1 VYCAGK
7 FRGAKLH
14 GDGEAHANNMEKWQ
28 DGRLL
33 RHLGGSCGLRA
44 RLLRCLDGSKQQ
56 RHHRLPCGRALQRGR
71 WLIPDGLIKRRSRVL
86 RRRTRQAALDK
97 PRVHDGQLGFAIL
110 EQKAAETAE
119 NRAFEE
125 KQPLVFLP
133 KAANSWIHGG
143 VRPQEAR
150 IWSWRRRWGEGSQ
163 NTAMLDSPDGACGQG
178 KLTFDVRRSSSRALS
193 RHLRA
198 LLSACGKS
206 CGLSRGPPLPART
219 PKVSSYISNGRDRE
233 NNDRDRS

>member
-1 VYCAGK
+1 MHCKAAQPRSSEKNAASRAG
-7 FRGAKLH
+7 
-14 GDGEAHANNMEKWQ
+14 Q
-28 DGRLL
+28 T
-33 RHLGGSCGLRA
+33 
-44 RLLRCLDGSKQQ
+44 
-56 RHHRLPCGRALQRGR
+56 PCTR
-71 WLIPDGLIKRRSRVL
+71 WAVTISL
-86 RRRTRQAALDK
+86 
-97 PRVHDGQLGFAIL
+97 L
-110 EQKAAETAE
+110 EQKASTTAA

-163 NTAMLDSPDGACGQG
+163 NTAMLDSPDRVCVQG
-178 KLTFDVRRSSSRALS
+178 KLTVDVRRSSSRALS

-219 PKVSSYISNGRDRE
+219 PKVSSYIRYKLWS
-233 NNDRDRS
+233 